1 MKNYTYG
8 EFETL
13 SKPYWGKN
21 SINYVFN
28 IKISEN
34 YIYGDFD
41 FDNFIFQN
49 PTDEK
54 IKLIIVLIK
63 KY

>member
-1 MKNYTYG
+1 MK
-8 EFETL
+8 
-13 SKPYWGKN
+13 
-21 SINYVFN
+21 
-28 IKISEN
+28 N

-41 FDNFIFQN
+41 FVYFIFQN

-63 KY
+63 NTKQFENKGILILQNQISKHP

>member
-1 MKNYTYG
+1 MK
-8 EFETL
+8 
-13 SKPYWGKN
+13 
-21 SINYVFN
+21 
-28 IKISEN
+28 N